1 MQCVPHSWLHLHLL
15 VQLLLVLVGVPLLD
29 RDEYRHDPST
39 QLCSALRDE
48 SYQVNKQRP
57 YPLST

>member
-29 RDEYRHDPST
+29 RDEYRHDPPT
-39 QLCSALRDE
+39 QLCSAL
-48 SYQVNKQRP
+48 
-57 YPLST
+57 